1 MTHIRFVAN
10 VIDERGDDTTVKLN
24 RTSRYRFLVPV
35 VAVAAVTAMSAP
47 AWAGTA
53 LPYAA
58 TVSSVITQL
67 GEWITGIIGTFGG
80 VMVGYHAFMRNID
93 NEPQHV
99 ATHTQ
104 GMKKVIVGTA
114 IGAGAAGLGIWLY
127 STFNSGATTTT
138 GMLLSHHT
146 ALAFLPRVFGA

>member
-1 MTHIRFVAN
+1 MVT
-10 VIDERGDDTTVKLN
+10 
-24 RTSRYRFLVPV
+24 
-35 VAVAAVTAMSAP
+35 AAVWAAMSGP

-53 LPYAA
+53 LPYAS

-67 GEWITGIIGTFGG
+67 GMWTTGIIGTFGG
-80 VMVGYHAFMRNID
+80 VMVGYHAFMGNID

-114 IGAGAAGLGIWLY
+114 IGAGAAGLGTWLY
-127 STFNSGATTTT
+127 STFNSGAATTT